1 MPVEKKPSVWQEFKD
16 FIFRG
21 NVLDLAVA
29 IVVGTAF
36 VAVVNAL
43 VKDILTPIIAA
54 IFGKPNFSSL
64 NFTIHK
70 SHFLFGDFLNA
81 VITFATIAAALF
93 FFVIK
98 PVNYVMSRRARG
110 LEEPESAD
118 RQCPE
123 CLSTIPKAAL
133 RCAFCTAQVT
143 PG

>member
-1 MPVEKKPSVWQEFKD
+1 MPEEKKPSVLQEFKD

-29 IVVGTAF
+29 VVIGTAF
-36 VAVVNAL
+36 AVVITAL

-54 IFGKPNFSSL
+54 IFGKPNFSNL
-64 NFTIHK
+64 NFTIHR

-81 VITFATIAAALF
+81 VITFLSVAAAIF
-93 FFVIK
+93 FLVIK
-98 PVNYVMSRRARG
+98 PVNYVMARRARG
-110 LEEPESAD
+110 VVEPESTE

-123 CLSTIPKAAL
+123 CLSTIPKAAV

-143 PG
+143 PL